1 MRCYYHPDREIVATC
16 TECGKGLCK
25 ECASKWDPIL
35 CEDCARERIADKRV
49 ALRRSISAGIV
60 ITALGLVVGIVGA
73 ISEGNLGY
81 VLGGIAYG
89 YMLGGIPNGW
99 KVLNKIQPNMFLFL
113 PLIGWVIYFLIK
125 FSLAY
130 FVGLVAFPVNIYRYW
145 KGKKEADALE
155 ENLRQ

>member
-60 ITALGLVVGIVGA
+60 ITAIGLVVGIVGA

-81 VLGGIAYG
+81 VLSGIAYG